1 MYHIPA
7 LLNESIE
14 GLAIKPNGVYIDV
27 TFGGGGHSKAILNR
41 LNRGQLIAFDRDED
55 TLNNAIQD
63 ERFLLIH
70 SNYRHITSYLKFFN
84 SFPVD
89 GILADLGVSSHQ
101 FDTDSR
107 GFSARFHARLDG
119 RMSQSSDKTA
129 WDVINYYEEVN
140 LIKLFREYGEIN
152 NSKKFTS
159 KIISER
165 NKKSIDTTTEL
176 FEIVKPLAEKGK
188 ENKYMAQIMQS
199 LRIEVNNEINE
210 LALFLQQVPSLLK
223 PKGRFVVISYHSL
236 EDRLVKNILKSG
248 NLNGDI
254 EKDFFGNVKTIF
266 NSITR
271 KPIVPSENELNQN
284 SRARSAKLRIA
295 EMN

>member
-1 MYHIPA
+1 M
-7 LLNESIE
+7 
-14 GLAIKPNGVYIDV
+14 
-27 TFGGGGHSKAILNR
+27 
-41 LNRGQLIAFDRDED
+41 
-55 TLNNAIQD
+55 
-63 ERFLLIH
+63 
-70 SNYRHITSYLKFFN
+70 
-84 SFPVD
+84 
-89 GILADLGVSSHQ
+89 
-101 FDTDSR
+101 
-107 GFSARFHARLDG
+107 
-119 RMSQSSDKTA
+119 
-129 WDVINYYEEVN
+129 
-140 LIKLFREYGEIN
+140 LFRSGEIN